1 MARHGHASAQRG
13 QALVAGL
20 VLLAGAVAALVA
32 MHRLGR
38 IIEQRVRL
46 THAVDAAAARAL
58 QARHLNAIA
67 YANRSQIAHQVAMA
81 HWSRWPRRRYLDS
94 AQAQARRRNPPP
106 SLLGNLFGA
115 RAGQA
120 YRDMQGL
127 PGAGAGRM
135 RWRGTTPSCMACWRM
150 WRRPRPAT

>member
-46 THAVDAAAARAL
+46 THAVDAAAYSGALL

-81 HWSRWPRRRYLDS
+81 HLVTLAASARYLDS
-94 AQAQARRRNPPP
+94 AQAPTPQPA
-106 SLLGNLFGA
+106 SQS
-115 RAGQA
+115 AG
-120 YRDMQGL
+120 
-127 PGAGAGRM
+127 
-135 RWRGTTPSCMACWRM
+135 
-150 WRRPRPAT
+150 

>member
-1 MARHGHASAQRG
+1 MWRAASDGAPRPCVGAARAG
-13 QALVAGL
+13 LVAGL

-46 THAVDAAAARAL
+46 THAVDAAAYSGALL

-81 HWSRWPRRRYLDS
+81 HLVTLAASALPR
-94 AQAQARRRNPPP
+94 
-106 SLLGNLFGA
+106 
-115 RAGQA
+115 
-120 YRDMQGL
+120 
-127 PGAGAGRM
+127 
-135 RWRGTTPSCMACWRM
+135 
-150 WRRPRPAT
+150 

>member
-1 MARHGHASAQRG
+1 MRRAAR

-46 THAVDAAAARAL
+46 THAVDAAAYSGAL

-81 HWSRWPRRRYLDS
+81 HLVTLAASALPR
-94 AQAQARRRNPPP
+94 
-106 SLLGNLFGA
+106 
-115 RAGQA
+115 
-120 YRDMQGL
+120 
-127 PGAGAGRM
+127 
-135 RWRGTTPSCMACWRM
+135 
-150 WRRPRPAT
+150 

>member
-1 MARHGHASAQRG
+1 MRRHSAG
-13 QALVAGL
+13 EALVAGL

-46 THAVDAAAARAL
+46 THAVDAAAYSGALL

-81 HWSRWPRRRYLDS
+81 HLSRWPRRRYLDS
-94 AQAQARRRNPPP
+94 AQARGPTPQPA
-106 SLLGNLFGA
+106 SQS
-115 RAGQA
+115 AG
-120 YRDMQGL
+120 
-127 PGAGAGRM
+127 
-135 RWRGTTPSCMACWRM
+135 
-150 WRRPRPAT
+150 